1 MNATTRPTFFQQA
14 FADIESILP
23 FNPAWKNNTGYF
35 DHAVKGEHAPE
46 LGVGEYAKSEDE
58 HGRKIVFVATRFGNC
73 VLFER
78 YSKAD
83 YECIVSNRPMEVTKL
98 FLGSNIDTR
107 LDANTQEMLI
117 GQVPGSYAYPNI
129 GRKIE
134 NLLKAAKE
142 LQDETV
148 EL

>member
-1 MNATTRPTFFQQA
+1 MNATTRPTFFQAA
-14 FADIESILP
+14 FAAIKTVVP
-23 FNPAWKNNTGYF
+23 FNPLWKNNTGYF

-58 HGRKIVFVATRFGNC
+58 HGRKIIFLSTRFGNC

-98 FLGSNIDTR
+98 FRGGCIDSR
-107 LDANTQEMLI
+107 LDSDMQEMLI
-117 GQVPGSYAYPNI
+117 GWVPGPDTYPNI

-134 NLLKAAKE
+134 TLLKAADE
-142 LQDETV
+142 LKA
-148 EL
+148 